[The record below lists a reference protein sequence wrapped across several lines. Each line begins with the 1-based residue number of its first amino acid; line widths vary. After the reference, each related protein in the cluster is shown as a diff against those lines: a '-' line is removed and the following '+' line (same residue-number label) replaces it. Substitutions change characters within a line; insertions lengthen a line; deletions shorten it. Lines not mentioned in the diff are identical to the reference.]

1 MLSDMSRTNRMSHET
16 NALAQIHRQIMWNR
30 LIAVVEE
37 QAQIMIRTAFST
49 TVREAGD
56 LSAGIFDLHGRMMAQ
71 AVTGTPGHVNSMA
84 ESVGHFL
91 KKFPAATMRPGDHYI
106 TNDPWLGTGHLHDL
120 TVVTPAFHNG
130 AIVGLFANTAHV
142 IDIGGLGMGPEGRS
156 VFEEGM
162 YIPIVKCFDRGQPN
176 ETFFDFMRAGS
187 RLPVELEGDIY
198 SLCACN
204 DAGAKRL
211 VEMMHEFDMT
221 SLDPLA
227 EFIFDSSLRATLAE
241 IARIPAGT
249 YAAEIYSDGYE
260 EPVRLAASMQIL
272 QDGIEVDFAGTS
284 GLSSRGINVPPA
296 YCRAYSCFGLKCVV
310 APEIPN
316 NWASLSPF
324 RMRIPDGCILNAPRP
339 YPVSVRHVIGHLLP
353 DLMMGC
359 LHQAVPERVTAE
371 GASALWNPPLRGGGA
386 ISGQARGNKPV
397 IADFEIITFNSGGTG
412 ARPTQDGLNAT
423 AFPSGVRTMPVEAT
437 ENVAPVILW
446 RKELKPDSGGAGRT
460 RGGVGQIM
468 EIATKGD
475 LEFAVNA
482 SFDRIA
488 NAPKGREGGL
498 NGAAGRVAQRSGK
511 TLRTKGFQVIPDGDR
526 LVLELPGGA
535 GMGEPTKRD
544 PVRVA
549 HDVRDGLVS
558 VANAKALYRVVVA
571 ADGTVDEA
579 GTRALRG

>member
-1 MLSDMSRTNRMSHET
+1 MSHET

-56 LSAGIFDLHGRMMAQ
+56 LSAGIFDLKGRMMAQ

-91 KKFPAATMRPGDHYI
+91 KKFPITVMQPGDHYI

-130 AIVGLFANTAHV
+130 GIVGLFANTAHV
-142 IDIGGLGMGPEGRS
+142 IDIGGLGMGPDGRS

-162 YIPIVKCFDRGQPN
+162 YIPIVKCFDKGIPN
-176 ETFFDFMRAGS
+176 ETFFDFIRAGS
-187 RLPVELEGDIY
+187 RLPVELEGDVY

-204 DAGAKRL
+204 DAAVKRL
-211 VEMMHEFDMT
+211 AEMMTEFEMS

-227 EFIFDSSLRATLAE
+227 EFIFDSSHRATLAE
-241 IARIPAGT
+241 IAKLPRGT
-249 YAAEIYSDGYE
+249 YINEIYSDGYE
-260 EPVRLAASMQIL
+260 EPVRLAASLEIL
-272 QDGIEVDFAGTS
+272 DDGIEVDFAGTS
-284 GLSSRGINVPPA
+284 GLSGRGINVPAA

-316 NWASLSPF
+316 NWASLAPF
-324 RMRIPDGCILNAPRP
+324 RMKIPDGCILNAPRP

-359 LHQAVPERVTAE
+359 MHQAVPDRVTAE
-371 GASALWNPPLRGGGA
+371 GASSLWNPPMRGGGA
-386 ISGQARGNKPV
+386 ISGQARSNKPV
-397 IADFEIITFNSGGTG
+397 VDDFEIITFNSGGTG
-412 ARPTQDGLNAT
+412 ARRTQDGLNAT

-437 ENVAPVILW
+437 ENVAPIILW
-446 RKELKPDSGGAGRT
+446 RKELKPDSGGAGLT
-460 RGGVGQIM
+460 RGGVGQVI
-468 EIATKGD
+468 EFATKGD

-488 NAPKGREGGL
+488 NAPRGREGGL
-498 NGAAGRVAQRSGK
+498 NGAAGRVAEKTGK
-511 TLRTKGFQVIPDGDR
+511 LLRTKGFQIIPDGER
-526 LVLELPGGA
+526 LILELPGGA
-535 GMGEPTKRD
+535 GMGDPTQRD
-544 PVRVA
+544 PLTVA
-549 HDVRDGLVS
+549 RDVRDGLVS
-558 VANAKALYRVVVA
+558 VENARALYKVVVTTA
-571 ADGTVDEA
+571 GAVDEA
-579 GTRALRG
+579 ETTRIRLHS